1 MTDKKANSLYNVNE
15 NVIEVY
21 NERGILMNQILN
33 MLEAHIQNK
42 PNVIAIQI
50 DDQAFTYQQLEDNVS
65 KVVESL
71 KSLSLDAVVAL
82 NMTSP
87 IQTIVYYLALH
98 RLHRIPMMI
107 EPKWQ
112 STIHHQLFEKYNI
125 KDVIGNNG
133 LIQKIDSPS
142 FIDASQLHHHQNLLH
157 IGFTSGTTGMPK
169 AYYRDENSWIASFEV
184 NEMLMK
190 RGENAIVAP
199 GPLAHSLTLYALLY
213 ALSTGR
219 TFIGQ
224 ATFDPTKLLN
234 QCLDNNLYKSAL
246 FVVPTMI
253 KSLVTLFNS
262 TYAIQSIFSS
272 GDKLHSTVF
281 QKLKNKAPDINLIE
295 FFGTSETSFI
305 SYNFNQEAPL
315 ESVGILFPNVELKT
329 LNRDQNGIGQ
339 ICVKSNMTFSGYVG
353 DKYLNDNEWIVT
365 GDVGFVNQQYLF
377 LTGRKHNM
385 IIIGG
390 HNVYPSS
397 VEHMLKQW
405 DKIDEAIVIGIPNE
419 QFGQIAVLLYTS
431 ESKLTHKDVKHFLSY
446 KVKRYEIPSIIH
458 HVNKMFYTAS
468 GKIAREK
475 MTTMYLRGEI

>member
-1 MTDKKANSLYNVNE
+1 MTDKKANPLYNVNE
-15 NVIEVY
+15 YIIKVY
-21 NERGILMNQILN
+21 NERGIMMNQILKK
-33 MLEAHIQNK
+33 LKTHIQNK
-42 PNVIAIQI
+42 PNDIAIHI
-50 DDQAFTYQQLEDNVS
+50 DDQRLTYQQLEDNVS
-65 KVVESL
+65 TVVESL

-98 RLHRIPMMI
+98 HLHRIPMMI

-112 STIHHQLFEKYNI
+112 STIHHQLFEKYKI

-142 FIDASQLHHHQNLLH
+142 FIDASQLKRHQNLLH
-157 IGFTSGTTGMPK
+157 IGFTSGTTGLPK

-184 NEMLMK
+184 NELLMR

-199 GPLAHSLTLYALLY
+199 GPLAHSLTLYALIY

-224 ATFDPTKLLN
+224 ATFNPTQLLK
-234 QCLDNNLYKSAL
+234 QCFDNKLYKSAL
-246 FVVPTMI
+246 FMVPTMI
-253 KSLVTLFNS
+253 KSLVSLFNS
-262 TYAIQSIFSS
+262 KYAIQSIFSS

-281 QKLKNKAPDINLIE
+281 QKLKDKAPDINLIE

-305 SYNFNQEAPL
+305 SYNFNLEAPL

-329 LNRDQNGIGQ
+329 LNRDQNGVGQ

-353 DKYLNDNEWIVT
+353 DKYLNEDEWIVT
-365 GDVGFVNQQYLF
+365 GDIGFVNEQYLY
-377 LTGRKHNM
+377 LTGRKHDM

-390 HNVYPSS
+390 YNVYPSS
-397 VEHMLKQW
+397 VEHVLKQW
-405 DKIDEAIVIGIPNE
+405 DKIDEVMMIGVPHE
-419 QFGQIAVLLYTS
+419 QFGQIAVLLYTGDS
-431 ESKLTHKDVKHFLSY
+431 NMMYKDVKHFLSN
-446 KVKRYEIPSIIH
+446 KVKRYEIPSIIYC
-458 HVNKMFYTAS
+458 VEKMHYTAS

-475 MTTMYLRGEI
+475 MTSMYLRGEI